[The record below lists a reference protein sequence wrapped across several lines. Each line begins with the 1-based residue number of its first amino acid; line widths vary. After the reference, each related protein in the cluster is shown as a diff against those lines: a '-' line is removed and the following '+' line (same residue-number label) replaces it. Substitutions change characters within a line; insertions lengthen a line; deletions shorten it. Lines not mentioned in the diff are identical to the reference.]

1 MRLIFLIL
9 TSVVFF
15 SKSAYAGSD
24 RFLCIAFAVNGDPVS
39 ERTAIA
45 QGGVYLPTIR
55 VNSIKAEIFTQ
66 PGGMVLNLGSPTDLV
81 LRYNDMI
88 NDPIAE
94 TFRAKEYDRYRTE
107 HSSGLF
113 DLLIL
118 KKNGD
123 YFIKDSGLYSM
134 ILFLN
139 TSDASV
145 VFNYDCYDE
154 VTLFNKLDISISDF

>member
-1 MRLIFLIL
+1 MRLIFFIL
-9 TSVVFF
+9 MSVLFF
-15 SKSAYAGSD
+15 SKSVYADSD
-24 RFLCIAFAVNGDPVS
+24 RFLCIAYAVNGNQIS

-81 LRYNDMI
+81 LLYNDLI
-88 NDPIAE
+88 NDYIAE
-94 TFRAKEYDRYRTE
+94 TFRSEEYDRYRIET
-107 HSSGLF
+107 SSGSF
-113 DLLIL
+113 DLVIL

-123 YFIKDSGLYSM
+123 YIIKESGLYPM

-139 TSDASV
+139 TPDVSV
-145 VFNYDCYDE
+145 VYNYDCYDE
-154 VTLFNKLDISISDF
+154 VTLYNKLDINISDF